1 MGILGDDI
9 LSNSILHDLFW
20 TTEVSTPVRAELP
33 EINWKPHPKW
43 ESSKEE
49 TEAWLNNG
57 HWDELEHVKEQYEIK
72 CDEIRGVHREME
84 RLTKIILKHGLD
96 KELELP

>member
-1 MGILGDDI
+1 MGFLGDDI

-20 TTEVSTPVRAELP
+20 TTEVSTPARTELP

-49 TEAWLNNG
+49 TEAIAKYESE
-57 HWDELEHVKEQYEIK
+57 WDELEHYKEQYEI
-72 CDEIRGVHREME
+72 
-84 RLTKIILKHGLD
+84 
-96 KELELP
+96 

>member
-1 MGILGDDI
+1 MSDNLD
-9 LSNSILHDLFW
+9 DLFW
-20 TTEVSTPVRAELP
+20 PIEEIKEKIKASDAYELKNFLTVNS
-33 EINWKPHPKW
+33 E
-43 ESSKEE
+43 
-49 TEAWLNNG
+49 
-57 HWDELEHVKEQYEIK
+57 WDELEHAKEQYEIK